1 MIRLNMQQVLLL
13 HEELIQETGGIHGF
27 EMRTCLS
34 LPLQLL
40 SRPSTISRCIRR
52 ANRRPYDLL
61 WSCDESSFLDGNK
74 RIVRMPC

>member
-27 EMRTCLS
+27 EMRTCLR
-34 LPLQLL
+34 LPLQLP

-52 ANRRPYDLL
+52 SNRKQYGFAMAL
-61 WSCDESSFLDGNK
+61 
-74 RIVRMPC
+74 